1 MVTFCSGKVTQLSR
15 LVNKNLALTRLNF
28 KFALSKLSQKMKKL
42 ITVVL
47 MLLPIMAL
55 AQNRPQDWAQFG
67 RYAES
72 NSALTEKPIAVLYGD
87 SNLAGRG
94 ISGQTTSQ
102 ILVRMQQDVVSLA
115 PKYVVILCGIND
127 IAKNAGY
134 APDLKSMLGSIRSM
148 CQIAKAN
155 KIRPIL
161 CTLLPS
167 YKLSWRL
174 EIENPLPDVQE
185 FNSMLKE
192 YAREAGIKVIDY
204 YEAFADADG
213 KMPAVYSADT
223 VHPNAEG
230 YAVMEGLVLK
240 ALGIRK

>member
-1 MVTFCSGKVTQLSR
+1 M
-15 LVNKNLALTRLNF
+15 NKNLALT
-28 KFALSKLSQKMKKL
+28 
-42 ITVVL
+42 
-47 MLLPIMAL
+47 
-55 AQNRPQDWAQFG
+55 QNRPQDWAQFG
-67 RYAES
+67 RYSEA
-72 NSALTEKPIAVLYGD
+72 NSALSEKPLAVLYGD
-87 SNLAGRG
+87 SITDSWPKTHPDFFKENNLAGRG

-127 IAKNAGY
+127 IAK
-134 APDLKSMLGSIRSM
+134 
-148 CQIAKAN
+148 AN
-155 KIRPIL
+155 KIRPII

-167 YKLSWRL
+167 YKFSWRP
-174 EIENPLPDVQE
+174 EIENPLPDVQA

-213 KMPAVYSADT
+213 KMPAVYSGDT

>member
-1 MVTFCSGKVTQLSR
+1 
-15 LVNKNLALTRLNF
+15 
-28 KFALSKLSQKMKKL
+28 MKKFL
-42 ITVVL
+42 TIVL

-67 RYAES
+67 RYAEA
-72 NSALTEKPIAVLYGD
+72 NSALTEKPLAVLFGD
-87 SNLAGRG
+87 SITDSWPKTHPDFFKENNLAGRG

-127 IAKNAGY
+127 IAKNTGY
-134 APDLKSMLGSIRSM
+134 APDLNSMLGSIRSM

-167 YKLSWRL
+167 YKFRWRP
-174 EIENPLPDVQE
+174 EIENPLPDVQK
-185 FNSMLKE
+185 FNAMLKE
-192 YAREAGIKVIDY
+192 YARKAGIKVIDY
-204 YEAFADADG
+204 YEAFADAEG

-230 YAVMEGLVLK
+230 YVVMEGLVLK

>member
-1 MVTFCSGKVTQLSR
+1 
-15 LVNKNLALTRLNF
+15 
-28 KFALSKLSQKMKKL
+28 
-42 ITVVL
+42 
-47 MLLPIMAL
+47 
-55 AQNRPQDWAQFG
+55 
-67 RYAES
+67 
-72 NSALTEKPIAVLYGD
+72 
-87 SNLAGRG
+87 
-94 ISGQTTSQ
+94 
-102 ILVRMQQDVVSLA
+102 
-115 PKYVVILCGIND
+115 
-127 IAKNAGY
+127 
-134 APDLKSMLGSIRSM
+134 MLGSIRSM

-167 YKLSWRL
+167 YKFRWRP
-174 EIENPLPDVQE
+174 EIENPLPDVQK
-185 FNSMLKE
+185 FNAMLKE

-230 YAVMEGLVLK
+230 YVVMEGLVLK

>member
-1 MVTFCSGKVTQLSR
+1 
-15 LVNKNLALTRLNF
+15 
-28 KFALSKLSQKMKKL
+28 MKKFL
-42 ITVVL
+42 TVVL

-55 AQNRPQDWAQFG
+55 AQNHPQDWAQFG
-67 RYAES
+67 RYSEA
-72 NSALTEKPIAVLYGD
+72 NSALSEKPLAVLYGD
-87 SNLAGRG
+87 SITDSWPKTHPNFFKENNLAGRG

-127 IAKNAGY
+127 IAK
-134 APDLKSMLGSIRSM
+134 
-148 CQIAKAN
+148 AN
-155 KIRPIL
+155 KIRPII

-167 YKLSWRL
+167 YKFSWRP
-174 EIENPLPDVQE
+174 EIENPLPDVQA

-213 KMPAVYSADT
+213 KMPAVYSGDT

>member
-1 MVTFCSGKVTQLSR
+1 M
-15 LVNKNLALTRLNF
+15 NKNLALT
-28 KFALSKLSQKMKKL
+28 
-42 ITVVL
+42 
-47 MLLPIMAL
+47 
-55 AQNRPQDWAQFG
+55 QNRPQDWAQFG
-67 RYAES
+67 RYSEA
-72 NSALTEKPIAVLYGD
+72 NSALSEKSLAVLYGD
-87 SNLAGRG
+87 SITDSWPKTHPDFFKENNLAGRG

-134 APDLKSMLGSIRSM
+134 APDFKSMLGSIRSM

-167 YKLSWRL
+167 YKFSWRP
-174 EIENPLPDVQE
+174 EIENPLPDVQA

-204 YEAFADADG
+204 YEAFADADV
-213 KMPAVYSADT
+213 A
-223 VHPNAEG
+223 
-230 YAVMEGLVLK
+230 
-240 ALGIRK
+240 

>member
-1 MVTFCSGKVTQLSR
+1 M
-15 LVNKNLALTRLNF
+15 NKNL
-28 KFALSKLSQKMKKL
+28 
-42 ITVVL
+42 
-47 MLLPIMAL
+47 AL

-67 RYAES
+67 RYSEA
-72 NSALTEKPIAVLYGD
+72 NSALSEKPLAVLYGD
-87 SNLAGRG
+87 SITDSWPKTHPDFFKENNLAGRG
-94 ISGQTTSQ
+94 IGGQTTSQ

-127 IAKNAGY
+127 IAK
-134 APDLKSMLGSIRSM
+134 
-148 CQIAKAN
+148 AN
-155 KIRPIL
+155 KIRPII

-167 YKLSWRL
+167 YKFSWRP
-174 EIENPLPDVQE
+174 EIENQLPDVQA

-213 KMPAVYSADT
+213 KMPAVYSGDT

>member
-1 MVTFCSGKVTQLSR
+1 M
-15 LVNKNLALTRLNF
+15 NKNL
-28 KFALSKLSQKMKKL
+28 
-42 ITVVL
+42 
-47 MLLPIMAL
+47 AL

-67 RYAES
+67 RYSEA
-72 NSALTEKPIAVLYGD
+72 NSALSEKPLAVLYGD
-87 SNLAGRG
+87 SITDSWPKTHPDFFKENNLAGRG

-127 IAKNAGY
+127 IAK
-134 APDLKSMLGSIRSM
+134 
-148 CQIAKAN
+148 AN
-155 KIRPIL
+155 KIRPII

-167 YKLSWRL
+167 YKFSWRP
-174 EIENPLPDVQE
+174 EIENPLPDVQA

-213 KMPAVYSADT
+213 KMPAVYSGDT

>member
-1 MVTFCSGKVTQLSR
+1 
-15 LVNKNLALTRLNF
+15 
-28 KFALSKLSQKMKKL
+28 MKKL
-42 ITVVL
+42 LTVVL

-67 RYAES
+67 RYSEA
-72 NSALTEKPIAVLYGD
+72 NSALTEKPLAVLYGD
-87 SNLAGRG
+87 SITDSWPKTHPDFFKENNLAGRG

-127 IAKNAGY
+127 IAKNTGY
-134 APDLKSMLGSIRSM
+134 APDLNSMLGSIRSM

-167 YKLSWRL
+167 YKFSWRP
-174 EIENPLPDVQE
+174 EIENPLPDVQA

-192 YAREAGIKVIDY
+192 YAREAGIKGIDY

-213 KMPAVYSADT
+213 KMPAVYSGDT

-240 ALGIRK
+240 AIGIRK